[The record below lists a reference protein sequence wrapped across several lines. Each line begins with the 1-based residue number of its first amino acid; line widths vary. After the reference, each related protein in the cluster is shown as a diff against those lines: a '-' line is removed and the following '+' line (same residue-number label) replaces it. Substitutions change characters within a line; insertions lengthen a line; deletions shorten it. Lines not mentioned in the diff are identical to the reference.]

1 MARKKR
7 SERDDADVPAASN
20 GYDGD
25 ALKGYLDAIE
35 AEHDELDRLKSD
47 HMLKCKGPRGRI
59 KETMAAVRKAEIKMP
74 AFKVVLARRLA
85 ERKLARQVAEL
96 EDDDAHAHDLML
108 AALGEFATT
117 PLGQAAIA
125 RARPKGDEALDSLS
139 K

>member
-7 SERDDADVPAASN
+7 GDRDEADVPAASN

-25 ALKGYLDAIE
+25 ELKGYLDAIE
-35 AEHDELDRLKSD
+35 AEHDELDKLKSA
-47 HMLKCKGPRGRI
+47 HMLACKGPRSRI
-59 KETMAAVRKAEIKMP
+59 KETMDAVREAEIKMP

-85 ERKLARQVAEL
+85 ERKLARQAAEL

-108 AALGEFATT
+108 EALGEFATT

-125 RARPKGDEALDSLS
+125 RTAKSADLDNLTR
-139 K
+139 

>member
-7 SERDDADVPAASN
+7 DADADVPAASN

-25 ALKGYLDAIE
+25 ELKGYLDAIE
-35 AEHDELDRLKSD
+35 AEHEELDKLKSA
-47 HMLKCKGPRGRI
+47 HMLACKGPRGRI
-59 KETMAAVRKAEIKMP
+59 KETMDAVREAEIKMP
-74 AFKVVLARRLA
+74 AFKAVLARRLA

-96 EDDDAHAHDLML
+96 EDDDAHAHGLML

-125 RARPKGDEALDSLS
+125 RTTKGADVLDSLNQ
-139 K
+139 

>member
-7 SERDDADVPAASN
+7 GKRDDADVPAASN

-25 ALKGYLDAIE
+25 ELKGYLDAIE
-35 AEHDELDRLKSD
+35 AEHDELDKLKSA
-47 HMLKCKGPRGRI
+47 HMLACKGPRGRI
-59 KETMAAVRKAEIKMP
+59 KETMDAVREAEIKMP

-96 EDDDAHAHDLML
+96 EDDDAFAHELML
-108 AALGEFATT
+108 KALGEFATT

-125 RARPKGDEALDSLS
+125 RTTKGADLDSLTR
-139 K
+139 